1 MLKYFGIIS
10 FCFMSYLCFVVDV
23 PVVFNLFDL
32 QFIGVGKMYSNKKFC
47 KIEFFSLLNYVEL
60 ISLNWRR
67 FVFRSI
73 LKQKKNMVEWNE
85 VSGKNKTKTIL
96 INSTKCGVGSRK
108 DLRGG
113 VERSP
118 RLIVAWLKS
127 SFSSFSIFLIL
138 IYCICFY
145 KKKKQSKSQ

>member
-1 MLKYFGIIS
+1 
-10 FCFMSYLCFVVDV
+10 MSYLCFVVDV

-73 LKQKKNMVEWNE
+73 LKQKQK
-85 VSGKNKTKTIL
+85 KH
-96 INSTKCGVGSRK
+96 
-108 DLRGG
+108 GG
-113 VERSP
+113 VKRSF
-118 RLIVAWLKS
+118 REK
-127 SFSSFSIFLIL
+127 
-138 IYCICFY
+138 
-145 KKKKQSKSQ
+145 